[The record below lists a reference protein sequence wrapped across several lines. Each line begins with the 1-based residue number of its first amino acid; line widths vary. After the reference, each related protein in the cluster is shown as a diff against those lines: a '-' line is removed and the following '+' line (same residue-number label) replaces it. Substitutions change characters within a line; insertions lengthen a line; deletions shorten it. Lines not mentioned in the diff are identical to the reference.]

1 MAKIKKQFTPQQIE
15 ELAKTVIFLG
25 EQLSQVARKMNENH
39 VESLVFFGDSIY
51 TAVDFIGRFYK
62 NADSAF
68 FDQVILKK
76 VSDLETAGL
85 PPPLGTMTI
94 EEQAKLEA
102 EDVIRRA
109 REKGISVTE
118 KPKEP
123 KETKKKR

>member
-1 MAKIKKQFTPQQIE
+1 MAKTKKQYTPQQIE

-25 EQLSQVARKMNENH
+25 EQLSQVSRKMNEHH
-39 VESLVFFGDSIY
+39 VESLAFFGDSIY
-51 TAVDFIGRFYK
+51 HAVDFIGGFYK
-62 NADSAF
+62 NAESAF

-85 PPPLGTMTI
+85 PPPPGAMSA
-94 EEQAKLEA
+94 EEQTKA
-102 EDVIRRA
+102 EVADIIRRA
-109 REKGISVTE
+109 KEKGISVTQ